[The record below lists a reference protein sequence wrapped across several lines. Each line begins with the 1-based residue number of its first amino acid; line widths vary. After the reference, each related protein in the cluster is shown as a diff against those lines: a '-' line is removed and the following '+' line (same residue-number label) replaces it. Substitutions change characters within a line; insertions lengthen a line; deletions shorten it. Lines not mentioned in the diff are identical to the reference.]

1 MDRYRDRIEA
11 GQVLADLVA
20 RRRFERPIV
29 IALPRGGVPV
39 AAEIA
44 KRIGAPLDLIMVR
57 KIGVPGHRELAMGAV
72 VDGDRPEIVVN
83 DEIARHAGFDRRD
96 IERLADPELETIAKR
111 RTTYLQGRKHVALEG
126 RTAIVVDDGIATGA
140 TMRAAL
146 RAIAG
151 KNPARIVLAVPVA
164 APDSLALLRPE
175 VDEVICPTQ
184 PAFFDAVGAFYAHFA
199 QTTDEEVVRLMA
211 AAPPDAYA

>member
-11 GQVLADLVA
+11 GEVLADLIA
-20 RRRFERPIV
+20 RRGFERPVV

-44 KRIGAPLDLIMVR
+44 KRIGAPLDLVLVR
-57 KIGVPGHRELAMGAV
+57 KIGVPGHRELAVGAV
-72 VDGDRPEIVVN
+72 VNGDRPEFVVN
-83 DEIARHAGFDRRD
+83 EEVARHAGLDRAG
-96 IERLADPELETIAKR
+96 IERLAAPELETIAKR
-111 RTTYLQGRKHVALEG
+111 RTTYLRGRNHLALEG

-146 RAIAG
+146 RAIAR
-151 KNPARIVLAVPVA
+151 KNPARVVLAVPVA

-175 VDEVICPTQ
+175 VDEIICPTQ
-184 PAFFDAVGAFYAHFA
+184 PAFFDAVGAFYAHFG
-199 QTTDEEVVRLMA
+199 QTTDEEVMRLMD
-211 AAPPDAYA
+211 AAPRASSA